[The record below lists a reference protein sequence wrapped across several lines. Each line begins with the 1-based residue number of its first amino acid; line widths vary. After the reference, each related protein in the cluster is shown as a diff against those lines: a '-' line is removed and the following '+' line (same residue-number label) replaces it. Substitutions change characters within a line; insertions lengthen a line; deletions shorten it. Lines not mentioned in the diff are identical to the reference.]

1 MNNPVFF
8 DIIYLL
14 VGLEMVS
21 IKLAKETVDELLK
34 TKWLLMFIENMGIIV
49 IVCISRKN
57 IWIGKYFWNLFI
69 QSTSY
74 TLLLIEVERESR
86 RV

>member
-34 TKWLLMFIENMGIIV
+34 TKWVLMFIENMGIIV
-49 IVCISRKN
+49 SL
-57 IWIGKYFWNLFI
+57 YF
-69 QSTSY
+69 
-74 TLLLIEVERESR
+74 
-86 RV
+86 

>member
-34 TKWLLMFIENMGIIV
+34 TKWVLMFIENMGIIV
-49 IVCISRKN
+49 IVCISRKK

-74 TLLLIEVERESR
+74 TLLLVEVERESR